1 AAGTAG
7 RRALA
12 TAGQERAGPVPG
24 RGDDRAAQVAGA
36 AHMSANEPV
45 SIKLLDREYTVGV
58 GPGERDSL
66 MAAARLLETRMRELR
81 GSNRMAAVDRVAVL
95 AALNMAHEMQQLRD
109 SEASRDAELAN
120 ALQDLR
126 RSLDRAGV

>member
-1 AAGTAG
+1 
-7 RRALA
+7 
-12 TAGQERAGPVPG
+12 
-24 RGDDRAAQVAGA
+24 
-36 AHMSANEPV
+36 MSSNEPV

-81 GSNRMAAVDRVAVL
+81 GSNRMAAGDRVAVL
-95 AALNMAHEMQQLRD
+95 AALNMAHEMQQVRD
-109 SEASRDAELAN
+109 GEAGRDAELAA

-126 RSLDRAGV
+126 RRLDSAGV

>member
-1 AAGTAG
+1 
-7 RRALA
+7 
-12 TAGQERAGPVPG
+12 
-24 RGDDRAAQVAGA
+24 
-36 AHMSANEPV
+36 MSANEPV

-81 GSNRMAAVDRVAVL
+81 GGNRMAAVDRVAVL

-109 SEASRDAELAN
+109 SEAGRDAELAN

>member
-1 AAGTAG
+1 
-7 RRALA
+7 
-12 TAGQERAGPVPG
+12 
-24 RGDDRAAQVAGA
+24 
-36 AHMSANEPV
+36 MSNSNEPV

-58 GPGERDSL
+58 EPGGRDSL

-81 GSNRMAAVDRVAVL
+81 GGNRMAAVDRVAVL

-109 SEASRDAELAN
+109 GEAGRDAELAN

>member
-1 AAGTAG
+1 
-7 RRALA
+7 
-12 TAGQERAGPVPG
+12 
-24 RGDDRAAQVAGA
+24 
-36 AHMSANEPV
+36 MSSNEPV

-81 GSNRMAAVDRVAVL
+81 GGNRMAAVDRVAVL

-109 SEASRDAELAN
+109 SEAGRDAELAN